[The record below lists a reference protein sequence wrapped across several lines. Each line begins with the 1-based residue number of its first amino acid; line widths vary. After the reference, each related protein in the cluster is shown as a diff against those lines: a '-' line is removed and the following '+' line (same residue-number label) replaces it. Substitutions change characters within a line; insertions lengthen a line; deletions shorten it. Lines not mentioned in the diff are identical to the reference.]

1 VKRALTWLS
10 ITIVMHVVVAVTR
23 SSSAKVKEKASSSD
37 FYSPTIAIIHL
48 TKIKMPITIV
58 TTPFTMKNPGMDISI
73 MAERSKA
80 IGNEIMNGIVAIV
93 SETASLEIIA
103 FTRVSIHTA

>member
-1 VKRALTWLS
+1 
-10 ITIVMHVVVAVTR
+10 
-23 SSSAKVKEKASSSD
+23 
-37 FYSPTIAIIHL
+37 
-48 TKIKMPITIV
+48 
-58 TTPFTMKNPGMDISI
+58 MDISI

-93 SETASLEIIA
+93 SDTSSLEIIA